1 MKKINDPNRRLLS
14 LVLCACYERYEVL
27 CLRPFMVR
35 TPSISHGRGRHIQVY
50 REGISDRGLALAGA
64 SDPKRTISLSRY
76 QHLDQKPEVINFHHM
91 IDLEYQD
98 ETNVPPLESS
108 KSPTMR
114 TIMLDISQ
122 FLYYKFSNF
131 MLIDLINFT

>member
-1 MKKINDPNRRLLS
+1 MMK
-14 LVLCACYERYEVL
+14 
-27 CLRPFMVR
+27 
-35 TPSISHGRGRHIQVY
+35 TPSISRGRGPHIQVY
-50 REGISDRGLALAGA
+50 REGISNRGLALAGA
-64 SDPKRTISLSRY
+64 SDPKRAISLSRY

-114 TIMLDISQ
+114 TIMLDIFQ
-122 FLYYKFSNF
+122 FLYYNFLNF
-131 MLIDLINFT
+131 MLIDLINFM